1 MASAGNDDVIA
12 DSEHS
17 VHTGHIALLQ
27 GFSLP
32 STLVVVVV
40 VVVVVCVQVCVY
52 TSTCTCNNLSRARQ
66 ISVLKAVS

>member
-32 STLVVVVV
+32 STLLLLLLLLS
-40 VVVVVCVQVCVY
+40 CVY
-52 TSTCTCNNLSRARQ
+52 RYVY
-66 ISVLKAVS
+66 IHVHVHEHAVHV